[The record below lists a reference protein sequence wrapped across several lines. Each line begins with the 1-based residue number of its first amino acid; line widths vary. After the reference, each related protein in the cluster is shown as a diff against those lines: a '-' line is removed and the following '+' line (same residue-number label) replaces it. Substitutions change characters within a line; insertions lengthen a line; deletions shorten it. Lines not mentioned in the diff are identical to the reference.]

1 MDSKPDTIKVSAFH
15 KEEILASHANLYVTV
30 KGSSVVSG
38 NEAMKKARE
47 VSQLVEELTRFG
59 LRPEAVQLQG
69 VHIETASGTLLKSS
83 SAIYR
88 LKVTTENVDQLPG
101 LLDIIADQKNAT
113 LERIEW
119 KYAEDEARER
129 GLEAAMAQAKAKAE
143 KVAASLGVRLLG
155 VYDFM
160 ENAFDEE
167 RPPMPFQAMEMSMKA
182 RSAAPAEPS
191 LNMDIQHGKTIQV
204 HVDIWYRV
212 SAFESQ

>member
-59 LRPEAVQLQG
+59 LVAEAVQLQG

-83 SAIYR
+83 SAVYR
-88 LKVTTENVDQLPG
+88 LKIATENVDQLPR

-119 KYAEDEARER
+119 KYAEEEARER
-129 GLEAAMAQAKAKAE
+129 GLEAAIARGKAKAE
-143 KVAASLGVRLLG
+143 KVAASLGVSLLG

-167 RPPMPFQAMEMSMKA
+167 RPPMPFQAMEMSMKS

>member
-1 MDSKPDTIKVSAFH
+1 
-15 KEEILASHANLYVTV
+15 
-30 KGSSVVSG
+30 
-38 NEAMKKARE
+38 
-47 VSQLVEELTRFG
+47 
-59 LRPEAVQLQG
+59 
-69 VHIETASGTLLKSS
+69 
-83 SAIYR
+83 
-88 LKVTTENVDQLPG
+88 
-101 LLDIIADQKNAT
+101 

-119 KYAEDEARER
+119 KYAEDDARER

-143 KVAASLGVRLLG
+143 KVAASLGVHLLG